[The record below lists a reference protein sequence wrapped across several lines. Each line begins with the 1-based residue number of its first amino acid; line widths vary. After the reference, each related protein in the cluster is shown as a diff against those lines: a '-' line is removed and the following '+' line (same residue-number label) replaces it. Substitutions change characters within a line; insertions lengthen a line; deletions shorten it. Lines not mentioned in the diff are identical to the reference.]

1 LIKKSIIL
9 SCLICLLLSNLWPS
23 VQGKI
28 EGTVN
33 DSNGN
38 PLEKVT
44 ITITSLKASTGHIN
58 IKTDRKG
65 KFIQVGLWPGRY
77 QVSLKKSGY
86 LPVSYEVR
94 VRIAESTK
102 LEVKMEKAEEA
113 IERSLS
119 QADRLFLKGYK
130 PFAKQ

>member
-44 ITITSLKASTGHIN
+44 ITITSLKASTGHI
-58 IKTDRKG
+58 K
-65 KFIQVGLWPGRY
+65 
-77 QVSLKKSGY
+77 
-86 LPVSYEVR
+86 
-94 VRIAESTK
+94 
-102 LEVKMEKAEEA
+102 
-113 IERSLS
+113 S
-119 QADRLFLKGYK
+119 QAIFPFLTK
-130 PFAKQ
+130 